1 MMNLFRFL
9 LALILFNSCKE
20 SKTPDTPEEKANAQ
34 KDTFLK
40 RIEKVQED
48 SANKRETDL
57 INDSTRNAHD

>member
-1 MMNLFRFL
+1 MNLFRFL
-9 LALILFNSCKE
+9 FVLILFGSCTE
-20 SKTPDTPEEKANAQ
+20 NKTADTPEEKAAAQ

-40 RIEKVQED
+40 RIEKVQRD